1 MQTESERQGRPNGQI
16 RSVLI
21 TDDDQLLR
29 ESLARSFQARGCE
42 VRTAA
47 CYDDA
52 IAIAAS
58 WEPDLAVV
66 DLWMPEHTGLEVLD
80 GLRQLHPALRMVLL
94 SGNVDLEEAVDAAH
108 AGAVR
113 VLRKPAGPDQIL
125 AALERNVE
133 PRLGPAAA
141 PLPPGG
147 LAAAEW
153 IHIQRVLAACDG
165 NVSHAAMRL
174 EIDRRTLQRRLRKG
188 AGGDAA
194 ANDADADDDDDG
206 VDAE

>member
-1 MQTESERQGRPNGQI
+1 MHTESERQGRPNGQI

-42 VRTAA
+42 VRTAS

-80 GLRQLHPALRMVLL
+80 GLRQLHPSLRMVLL

-125 AALERNVE
+125 AALERNAE

-141 PLPPGG
+141 PLP
-147 LAAAEW
+147 
-153 IHIQRVLAACDG
+153 
-165 NVSHAAMRL
+165 
-174 EIDRRTLQRRLRKG
+174 
-188 AGGDAA
+188 
-194 ANDADADDDDDG
+194 
-206 VDAE
+206 